1 MTTQVTEERLSPW
14 EGVGSPGIG
23 GYVLADVA
31 AVAALAVLL
40 PSVDATVAD
49 LGDYLAGVALV
60 GFYAFFY
67 SIPLALVGIPIVHFC
82 CLRVRNQAVH
92 VLAAGLVG
100 TAMITLPVLVLSG
113 ELSGAGL
120 YLGAATAI
128 GRAAVIPL
136 ALARRQP

>member
-1 MTTQVTEERLSPW
+1 EERLRQW

-23 GYVLADVA
+23 GYVLADLA

-49 LGDYLAGVALV
+49 FGDYLTGIAFVGV
-60 GFYAFFY
+60 FAFFY
-67 SIPLALVGIPIVHFC
+67 SIPLALIGIPIVHFC

-100 TAMITLPVLVLSG
+100 IAVITVPVLVLSG
-113 ELSGAGL
+113 ELS
-120 YLGAATAI
+120 
-128 GRAAVIPL
+128 
-136 ALARRQP
+136 